1 MKTSALYLPFF
12 LLFASTAQAQDA
24 AACPQLA
31 ASTGLSWEYRG
42 GNGSDFCRALRED
55 GSEAFGMYISQEPT
69 FSPKRGNREE
79 VGAIGGKEIQWYRA
93 ELAGQPGVEAR
104 ETLLELDDGR
114 TAHVWLQAASG
125 EQLQNAFQMTQ
136 SLDFSPRRTNDT
148 TAAGQ

>member
-1 MKTSALYLPFF
+1 MKTTVLYLPFF

-55 GSEAFGMYISQEPT
+55 GSEAFGMYITQEPT
-69 FSPKRGNREE
+69 FTPERGNREE
-79 VGAIGGKEIQWYRA
+79 ADTIGKKQIHWYRA

-104 ETLLELDDGR
+104 ETLIELDDGR
-114 TAHVWLQAASG
+114 TAHVWLQAASV
-125 EQLQNAFQMTQ
+125 EKLQNAFQMTR
-136 SLDFSPRRTNDT
+136 SLDFSPRRTNGT
-148 TAAGQ
+148 IAAGQ